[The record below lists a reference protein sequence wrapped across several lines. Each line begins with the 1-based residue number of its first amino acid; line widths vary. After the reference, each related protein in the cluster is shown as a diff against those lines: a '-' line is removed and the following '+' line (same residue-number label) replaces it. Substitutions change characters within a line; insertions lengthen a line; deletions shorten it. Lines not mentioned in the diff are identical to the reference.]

1 MIEESLRSPVQQP
14 LPQSRPVAR
23 HLPSLAQT
31 RPPLSRWQSMSS

>member
-1 MIEESLRSPVQQP
+1 MIEESLRPPVQQP

-23 HLPSLAQT
+23 IAVLAQT